1 MKPQLNRLFG
11 VAGYLAVLTLMPM
24 ATVRGQIAGDGT
36 LPTQVI
42 PGENGR
48 FAIEGGA
55 RVGDRLFHSFREFSI
70 PTGGAAVFENPPEV
84 QTIINRVTGNE
95 ISHIDGILKANGGAD
110 LFVLNPNGVIF
121 GPNASL
127 EIGGSVVVSS
137 ADRLL
142 FADGTEFSARDESAP
157 PLLTLSVPVGLQF
170 GANPGAI
177 VNQSVANPDETLG
190 GVPRGLQVGAN
201 RTLALVGG
209 EVRLSGGFL
218 TPPGGR
224 VELGSVAGNSEVRL
238 NSIPSGFAL
247 SYDGVENFRDITLS
261 GGATIDVT
269 DRSPGGRSGA
279 VQVQGR
285 HVRLLEGSQIASF
298 TNGSVSAGPI
308 AIAASESVE
317 LIGTGRRG
325 SVMLPTNI
333 ATTTVGDANA
343 ADLRITTKR
352 AIVRDGAGIFTS
364 SVAFPMQNPQ
374 GGAGNLTIHASE
386 SVEIRGGAED
396 LASTLEVETRTDGDA
411 GGLEI
416 LTGRLMVREGGKISA
431 STSGSGRGGT
441 IVIVASES
449 VDISGTRPVNPAPG
463 DGAIAAGPILT
474 PSGIEARSEGA
485 GDAGNLRLEADR
497 LRITDGAQV
506 AVSAT
511 AIGTAGNLEI
521 QARDLQLDRGGTVS
535 AETAAGTRGSIR
547 LQARDVELRRNSSIT
562 TNATGTASGGNVTFT
577 TGTLTAVQNSQ
588 ILANA
593 IQGAGGN
600 IQIDSQGLFIAPD
613 SLLSASSEFGVSG
626 TIAINTPDV
635 DPSSGVVELPTQ
647 VQDPS
652 GQIVIGCAADEGN
665 SFTVTGRGGIPADP
679 TATIRPQILWR
690 DLQDFSPADDRD
702 RPSQSAETPPVAP
715 SPPPLVEAQGFALDA
730 RGNVRLVANKSAR
743 NPDGFWHPAA
753 QCPLP

>member
-1 MKPQLNRLFG
+1 MKPQWNRLFG

-24 ATVRGQIAGDGT
+24 ATVRAQIAGDGT

-142 FADGTEFSARDESAP
+142 FADGTEFSARDGSAP

-170 GANPGAI
+170 GANPGPI

-247 SYDGVENFRDITLS
+247 SYDPGSNFRDITLS

-269 DRSPGGRSGA
+269 DRSPGGGSGA

-298 TNGSVSAGPI
+298 TDGSVSAGPI

-317 LIGTGRRG
+317 LIGTGTRG
-325 SVMLPTNI
+325 SVVLPTNI

-364 SVAFPMQNPQ
+364 SVAFPTQNPQ

-386 SVEIRGGAED
+386 SVEIRGDAED
-396 LASTLEVETRTDGDA
+396 LPSTLEVETRTDGDA

-416 LTGRLMVREGGKISA
+416 FTGRLMVREGGKISA
-431 STSGSGRGGT
+431 STRGSGRGGT
-441 IVIVASES
+441 IAIFASES
-449 VDISGTRPVNPAPG
+449 VDISGSPSVNPAPA
-463 DGAIAAGPILT
+463 DGAIATSSLIPGR
-474 PSGIEARSEGA
+474 IEALSEGA
-485 GDAGNLRLEADR
+485 GDAGNLRLETDR
-497 LRITDGAQV
+497 LRIADGGQV

-511 AIGTAGNLEI
+511 ATGAAGNLEI
-521 QARDLQLDRGGTVS
+521 HARDLQLDRGGTLS
-535 AETAAGTRGSIR
+535 AESAAGTRGSIR
-547 LQARDVELRRNSSIT
+547 LQARDIELRRNSSIT
-562 TNATGTASGGNVTFT
+562 TTATGTASGGNVTFT

-626 TIAINTPDV
+626 TIAINTPEV
-635 DPSSGVVELPTQ
+635 DPSSGLVELPTQ

-652 GQIVIGCAADEGN
+652 GQIVIGCAGDEGN

-690 DLQDFSPADDRD
+690 DLQDFSPADHRD
-702 RPSQSAETPPVAP
+702 RPSQSAATPPIAP
-715 SPPPLVEAQGFALDA
+715 SALPLVEARGFAVDA
-730 RGNVRLVANKSAR
+730 RGNVRLVADKSAR